1 VYRCINLFPPSARRK
16 GFRYQWY
23 IDQVERCHNLLFSCS
38 DRLNALFARLLD
50 SGQAIG
56 QPHVISRLFQRRLH
70 AHRTGGRMQRT
81 QQEDYCLKAWHK
93 KTYIKQYNKQ
103 GVGLR
108 TETSTHDVREFGIK
122 KKLSNLPYLLHCMDN
137 CNKRLLTWQDTI
149 DQTTVSARFV
159 EKPGQPTVREN
170 GQRVPGLKAA
180 SG

>member
-16 GFRYQWY
+16 GFRYQWFN
-23 IDQVERCHNLLFSCS
+23 DQVERCHNLLFSWS
-38 DRLNALFARLLD
+38 DRLNALVARLLD
-50 SGQAIG
+50 SGRAIG

-108 TETSTHDVREFGIK
+108 TETSTHAHLATWHLAAGTDESFRVERRFG
-122 KKLSNLPYLLHCMDN
+122 
-137 CNKRLLTWQDTI
+137 R
-149 DQTTVSARFV
+149 
-159 EKPGQPTVREN
+159 
-170 GQRVPGLKAA
+170 
-180 SG
+180 